1 MCRGPLF
8 AFRPDSV
15 SHYLKLGSVVV
26 IPGSSI
32 DILLVRRDEAKNGQ

>member
-1 MCRGPLF
+1 MCRGPSSL
-8 AFRPDSV
+8 SV
-15 SHYLKLGSVVV
+15 QILSHTILKLGSVVV